1 MDIAP
6 TTTDTKPWFQSKGA
20 VGAVVSV
27 IALGAGM
34 AGYQIMPDLQADIAK
49 TWLDVVAMVGAV
61 VALVGRLTASKK
73 LI

>member
-1 MDIAP
+1 MDITP
-6 TTTDTKPWFQSKGA
+6 MTTETKPWFKSKGA